1 VLRSLSG
8 QGLVRVGK
16 ESQIFSDSSGFAL
29 HLGTELG
36 RGLGGGNPAPNIR
49 INELELSNNNRT

>member
-1 VLRSLSG
+1 
-8 QGLVRVGK
+8 VRVGK